1 MQSDTCPTRTHNVIN
16 LFTGQTIVTPTKHS
30 ILQICPESSGIKMLY
45 ANLNQPERLISVP
58 ILCWGMRSDGETV
71 GIVPWVGDITDCTC
85 IDNDFDIRWEGYY
98 QENTETIFSEPP
110 QAVVAQLVT
119 AMRFLPEQTDDN
131 ASGSRVGSHAESHVG
146 SHVQIKPSTN
156 TLSDSKNKT
165 DKSIRQE
172 IPDLIGTHALIL
184 NQDNQSLLLTP
195 VVSWALDLEG
205 EIHGMLVDEKSV
217 EKTPVIPG
225 DDCLY
230 YAASHPGFCCYF
242 QRDIADQIR
251 LRNPETIAAIEK
263 LLNQS

>member
-1 MQSDTCPTRTHNVIN
+1 MQSDTSCPTNNHNVIN
-16 LFTGQTIVTPTKHS
+16 LFTGQTIVSPTQHS
-30 ILQICPESSGIKMLY
+30 IIQICPESSGIKMLY
-45 ANLNQPERLISVP
+45 ANLDQPERLISVP

-71 GIVPWVGDITDCTC
+71 GIVPWVGEITDCTS
-85 IDNDFDIRWEGYY
+85 IDKDFDIRWEGYY

-119 AMRFLPEQTDDN
+119 AMRFLTEQPN
-131 ASGSRVGSHAESHVG
+131 MAESRSRVK
-146 SHVQIKPSTN
+146 IKPSTN
-156 TLSDSKNKT
+156 KDSANNDSANNEKDNSK
-165 DKSIRQE
+165 KSVRQE

-184 NQDNQSLLLTP
+184 NQDSQSLLLTP
-195 VVSWALDLEG
+195 VVSWVLDIEG